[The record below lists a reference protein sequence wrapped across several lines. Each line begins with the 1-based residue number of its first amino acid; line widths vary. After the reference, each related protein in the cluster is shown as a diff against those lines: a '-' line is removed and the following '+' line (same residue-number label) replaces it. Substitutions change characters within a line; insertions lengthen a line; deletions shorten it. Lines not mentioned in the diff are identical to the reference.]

1 MDACVHTA
9 KEHSQNI
16 TEENP
21 NINLQLE
28 KVNEI
33 PEVKETIDKATKQK

>member
-1 MDACVHTA
+1 MDACGHTA

-33 PEVKETIDKATKQK
+33 PEVKETIHKATKQK